1 VSWRA
6 CKSNWR
12 TIFETGAA
20 QAASRNGLS
29 LDAYL
34 EMLIALES
42 GSGRTARDGRKLR
55 MRSFIYRD
63 GEHYFVPQ
71 GASGT

>member
-1 VSWRA
+1 MARLQIELADDLRDW
-6 CKSNWR
+6 
-12 TIFETGAA
+12 AA